1 MIKWGGVFR
10 LRFVGKVNFMK
21 ARIVSIILV
30 IALCLSFFSVG
41 VVQASAYSTGYPNTH
56 KNTGN
61 QVKDIISIAKTQ
73 VGYTENGG
81 TKYGA
86 WLGNANM
93 AWCAAFVSWCAS
105 KAGIPSSIIPPSS
118 NVSGLVNIGAYHF
131 ATNISGYVP
140 SAGDLMLFKP
150 LANSNNDSYYTPS
163 IKNGKYTSYSHVALV
178 VSADAADGTVTIID
192 GNWSRAVKY
201 RTISLSTYYIA
212 AYVTPKYQT
221 GYDHSAS
228 LENNIYYSEHID
240 APVVSK
246 TLYPSKSNVE
256 IKWDSLKGATSYRL
270 RIYNADGERILTKNV
285 SQNYTTV
292 SGLGDGLY
300 TATVTASFSGLSGQ
314 ESSGTEFSI
323 QNIANGIT
331 SRTVKDG
338 VYVIKSLD
346 NGYTLATASGNKSF
360 ILSRDV
366 VSSAKKFTVTYVADG
381 KYRVSAEND
390 FSVSTGFAGYTAD
403 TLYYIVPQ
411 SDGSYIFELAE
422 NEGVVLSCGFDT
434 IASNYCPTSTS
445 VYIGADTQKWQLC
458 DSDGNKVSAEYIEH
472 ISYITSV
479 QPHITEGK
487 LIINVT
493 TSASANIDK
502 LQITI
507 ATSEENTITYASQ
520 YTQVGDEL
528 VWSISTAIPSQKAKI
543 IVDYRPT
550 GSREYSENYYSTT
563 LEAYDGIIH
572 STIKD
577 VSYSIDEEKLVVKV
591 TTPATNFINGIRLSF
606 ADALNASIASTNKY
620 IISGDNYIWTVEMN
634 APTQDIDLLIDYR
647 NAGNASY
654 AKDYCPVHI
663 YNYENTLAQG
673 IINSVHQSIVD
684 DEITF
689 IIKTTKSLSAL
700 KGIMATQIGES
711 IVQAET
717 ATFIETQDSYI
728 WTLTMQAPEKAS
740 IYRFY
745 PLLNDEYIMSEAYTL
760 NVFIPD
766 SESVIT
772 NVTHTL
778 VDDKLIFRVTTPCT
792 DKISRIKLA
801 LANDC
806 ASNIVTSSQPVKVGN
821 NYVWEIT
828 ITEPSVPTAY
838 CFDVRFTET
847 SKYSKN
853 YYFYQHSKSR
863 NILDVRFDTSYGS
876 TECIITTKAGPFNA
890 LTVTVDGNTYTD
902 YEYTVVD
909 NTYVWVINTGKAS
922 DSVYRFDLY
931 STTTEAYLN
940 DYYSLYI

>member
-1 MIKWGGVFR
+1 
-10 LRFVGKVNFMK
+10 MK
-21 ARIVSIILV
+21 SRIVSLILV
-30 IALCLSFFSVG
+30 IALCMSFFSVG
-41 VVQASAYSTGYPNTH
+41 VLQASAYSTGYPNTH

-61 QVKDIISIAKTQ
+61 QVQDIISIAKTQ

-86 WLGNANM
+86 WMGNANM
-93 AWCAAFVSWCAS
+93 AWCAAFISWCAN
-105 KAGIPSSIIPPSS
+105 KAGIPSSVIPPSAG
-118 NVSGLVNIGAYHF
+118 VSGFVNIGAYHF

-150 LANSNNDSYYTPS
+150 LANSRNDSYYTPS

-178 VSADAADGTVTIID
+178 VSSDAANGTVTIID
-192 GNWSRAVKY
+192 GNWSHAVKY

-221 GYDHSAS
+221 GYDHSTS
-228 LENNIYYSEHID
+228 LENNIYYTEYIG

-246 TLYPSKSNVE
+246 TLYPSGSAVE
-256 IKWDSLKGATSYRL
+256 IKWESLKGATSYRL
-270 RIYNADGERILTKNV
+270 RIYDDNGERILTKNL
-285 SQNYTTV
+285 SKNSTTIT
-292 SGLGDGLY
+292 GLSDGIY
-300 TATVTASFSGLSGQ
+300 TATVTASFSDLSGQ
-314 ESSGTEFSI
+314 ESDATGFSI
-323 QNIANGIT
+323 QNVANNIT

-338 VYVIKSLD
+338 TYVIKSLS
-346 NGYTLATASGNKSF
+346 NGYSLATASNKTF

-366 VSSAKKFTVTYVADG
+366 ISSAQKFTITHVSDG
-381 KYRVSAEND
+381 KYRISAEND
-390 FSVSTGFAGYTAD
+390 FSASIGFSGYTDD

-422 NEGVVLSCGFDT
+422 HPAIVLSCELDT
-434 IASNYCPTSTS
+434 VVANHCPTSADI
-445 VYIGADTQKWQLC
+445 YIGSDTQKWQLC
-458 DSDGNKVSAEYIEH
+458 DSEGNKVSAEYVEH
-472 ISYITSV
+472 VSYITGV

-487 LIINVT
+487 LVINVT
-493 TSASANIDK
+493 TPSSVNIDK
-502 LQITI
+502 LQINI
-507 ATSEENTITYASQ
+507 ATSDENTIAYASQ

-528 VWSISTAIPSQKAKI
+528 VWSVSTSIPSQKAKI

-550 GSREYSENYYSTT
+550 GSKEYSKNYHSIM

-572 STIKD
+572 SIIKD
-577 VSYSIDEEKLVVKV
+577 VSYSIDEENLIVKV
-591 TTPATNFINGIRLSF
+591 TTPATNFINGIKLSF
-606 ADALNASIASTNKY
+606 ADALNASIASTNNY
-620 IISGDNYIWTVEMN
+620 VVNGDNYIWTIEMN

-647 NAGNASY
+647 HAGTASY

-663 YNYENTLAQG
+663 CNYENTLAQG
-673 IINSVHQSIVD
+673 IINSVHQSIVG

-689 IIKTTKSLSAL
+689 IIKTTKSLTSL
-700 KGIMATQIGES
+700 KGITATLIGEN

-717 ATFIETQDSYI
+717 VTRIETEDSYI
-728 WTLTMQAPEKAS
+728 WTLTMEAPEKAS
-740 IYRFY
+740 VYRFL
-745 PLLNDEYIMSEAYTL
+745 PLLDDEYITSESYTL

-778 VDDKLIFRVTTPCT
+778 VDDKLIFKVTTPCA
-792 DKISRIKLA
+792 DEISRIKLT

-806 ASNIVTSSQPVKVGN
+806 ASNIVTSSEPVKVGD
-821 NYVWEIT
+821 NYVWELT

-863 NILDVRFDTSYGS
+863 NILDVRFDTASGS
-876 TECIITTKAGPFNA
+876 AVCTVTTKAGPFSA
-890 LTVTVDGNTYTD
+890 LTVMVDGETYTD

-909 NTYVWVINTGKAS
+909 NTYVWVIDAGKVS

-931 STTTEAYLN
+931 STLTEAYLN

>member
-1 MIKWGGVFR
+1 
-10 LRFVGKVNFMK
+10 MK
-21 ARIVSIILV
+21 TRIVSIILV
-30 IALCLSFFSVG
+30 IAICLSFFSVG
-41 VVQASAYSTGYPNTH
+41 AVQASAYSTGYPNTH

-61 QVKDIISIAKTQ
+61 QVQDIISIAKTQ
-73 VGYTENGG
+73 VGYTESYG

-93 AWCAAFVSWCAS
+93 AWCAAFISWCAN
-105 KAGIPSSIIPPSS
+105 KAGIPSSIIPPSAG
-118 NVSGLVNIGAYHF
+118 VGGFVNIGAYHF

-140 SAGDLMLFKP
+140 SAGDIMLFKP

-163 IKNGKYTSYSHVALV
+163 IVNGKYTSYSHVALV
-178 VSADAADGTVTIID
+178 VSADASKGTVTIID
-192 GNWSRAVKY
+192 GNWSHAVKY

-221 GYDHSAS
+221 GYDHSS
-228 LENNIYYSEHID
+228 SVDNNIYYSEHID
-240 APVVSK
+240 APVISK
-246 TLYPSKSNVE
+246 ALYPSGSTVE

-270 RIYNADGERILTKNV
+270 RIYNADGERVFTKTV
-285 SQNYTTV
+285 SKNSTTV

-300 TATVTASFSGLSGQ
+300 TATITASFSGLSGQ
-314 ESSGTEFSI
+314 ESSGTDFSI

-346 NGYTLATASGNKSF
+346 NGYTMATANDNKSF
-360 ILSRDV
+360 VLSRDV
-366 VSSAKKFTVTYVADG
+366 ASAAQKFTVTYIADG
-381 KYRVSAEND
+381 KYRISAEND
-390 FSVSTGFAGYTAD
+390 FSVSIGFSDYTGD
-403 TLYYIVPQ
+403 KLYYIVPQ
-411 SDGSYIFELAE
+411 ADGSYVFELAG
-422 NEGVVLSCGFDT
+422 NEGTVLSCGVDSV
-434 IASNYCPTSTS
+434 AANHCPTLTS
-445 VYIGADTQKWQLC
+445 IYVGADTQKWLLC

-472 ISYITSV
+472 PSYITNV
-479 QPHITEGK
+479 QPHITDGK
-487 LIINVT
+487 LIINIT
-493 TSASANIDK
+493 TSASANIEK
-502 LQITI
+502 LQINI

-528 VWSISTAIPSQKAKI
+528 VWSVSTDIPSQKAKI

-563 LEAYDGIIH
+563 LNAYDGIIH

-606 ADALNASIASTNKY
+606 ADALSASVASSDKY
-620 IISGDNYIWTVEMN
+620 VISGDNYIWTVEMN
-634 APTQDIDLLIDYR
+634 APTQDVDLLIDYR

-654 AKDYCPVHI
+654 ARDYYPVHI

-673 IINSVHQSIVD
+673 IINSVHQSIVG

-700 KGIMATQIGES
+700 NGIMATQIGEN

-717 ATFIETQDSYI
+717 QSFIETQDSFI
-728 WTLTMQAPEKAS
+728 WTITMNAPEKES
-740 IYRFY
+740 VYRFY
-745 PLLNDEYIMSEAYTL
+745 PLLNNEYVMSETYTL

-792 DKISRIKLA
+792 DTISRIKLA

-806 ASNIVTSSQPVKVGN
+806 SSNIVTSSQPVKVGD

-828 ITEPSVPTAY
+828 ITEPSVLTAY

-853 YYFYQHSKSR
+853 YYFYQHTKSQ
-863 NILDVRFDTSYGS
+863 NILDVRFDSSFGS
-876 TECIITTKAGPFNA
+876 TECIVTTKAGPFSA
-890 LTVTVDGNTYTD
+890 LTVNVDGNTYTD

-909 NTYVWVINTGKAS
+909 NNYVWVINTGKTS
-922 DSVYRFDLY
+922 ESVYRFDLY